1 MNNWAALFRGKVGT
15 VKSGKAQSP
24 FNKQNERD
32 FAQISDEDLR
42 SKTRPVLL
50 KHLKTEPQSL
60 PLPVPL
66 QWTISICCMP
76 DMTSWH
82 DMWHD
87 SWLLTSNYLI
97 PTLQGQVARYML
109 SSPALRIHQTPSA
122 WTAFQAATKA
132 QIETKCG
139 CNRSF
144 ESLWEPLVKCRRATS
159 LQVQSATSELQPVSS
174 TWTGPYPLSSGPRK
188 AVQWLTDPCGILWT
202 T

>member
-66 QWTISICCMP
+66 Q
-76 DMTSWH
+76 
-82 DMWHD
+82 
-87 SWLLTSNYLI
+87 
-97 PTLQGQVARYML
+97 
-109 SSPALRIHQTPSA
+109 
-122 WTAFQAATKA
+122 
-132 QIETKCG
+132 
-139 CNRSF
+139 
-144 ESLWEPLVKCRRATS
+144 
-159 LQVQSATSELQPVSS
+159 
-174 TWTGPYPLSSGPRK
+174 
-188 AVQWLTDPCGILWT
+188 
-202 T
+202 